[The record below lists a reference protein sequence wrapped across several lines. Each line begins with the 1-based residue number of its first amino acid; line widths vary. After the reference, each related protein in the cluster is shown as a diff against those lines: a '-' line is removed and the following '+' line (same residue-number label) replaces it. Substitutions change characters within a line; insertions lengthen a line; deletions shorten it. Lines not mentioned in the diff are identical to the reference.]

1 VALFIDFVHG
11 FSIWLWLAKFPS
23 AFGNLPSF

>member
-1 VALFIDFVHG
+1 MDPFLHFVG
-11 FSIWLWLAKFPS
+11 QFNVWLWLAKFPS